1 MGPPSAS
8 RAEDAAAPPAAA
20 ASDVAPNAAKDAE
33 PTTTKDP
40 QIALD
45 DLELL
50 LEPMTKE
57 ETETE
62 AKGWYSLLRA
72 KEREITVAEL
82 DVRRK
87 NREVAQL
94 EKQKA
99 AAADLTKA
107 AEEVKAATSDKDKE
121 AAAQHLA
128 EAQKNLA
135 QTVKTASKETA
146 KEEKKAEATTA
157 ALTKQAEAAP
167 PPAATVD
174 SGTTAAGS
182 KVMPAAGDKEVL
194 QKAAEAA
201 AKKSEGTGDTAK
213 VEKVA
218 AATENEAAATDQI
231 KTLAESTPA
240 AAGSAVAATA
250 AAPGAASAAVADT
263 SKKAEKLA
271 EKADEATAAKTDV
284 KVQLVDYSTQLMGER
299 TALTDHLKLVLDKL
313 EAKGG
318 DDKPYRMY
326 IASIGGIKI
335 DVADRTATLARIS
348 GWLSSEEGGLRLARD
363 VGTFLAYIIGSIIVA
378 RFVRMILRR
387 VMSGDHVT
395 SHLLRD
401 FIISSS
407 GRVIVAIGFLLA
419 LSALEVNLAPLLA
432 VIGAAGFVVA
442 FALQG
447 TLSNFASGLLI
458 MVFKPFDVGDD
469 VEVGGGIKG
478 KVTHV
483 TIFST
488 YIRTDD
494 GPVKIVPNDN
504 IWKNVIVNQTTG
516 LVKAP
521 PSADAKPP
529 DANPEAADKTLVLLK
544 PRRDRRGFT
553 CAERETEPSR
563 FAQGLFGTSSIAPV
577 RNSRPAAPAPM
588 SGAMMKSQSCATAPG
603 FEPMPTS
610 AGPIERAGLTEVPV
624 MLMPTRW
631 ITTSV
636 SPIARPAKP
645 VGAIGCVTPRMT

>member
-1 MGPPSAS
+1 MLIGDKRLIQSIAAVGLSFALSVGPPSTS
-8 RAEDAAAPPAAA
+8 RAEDAAPAAA
-20 ASDVAPNAAKDAE
+20 AADAAPKTAKEAE
-33 PTTTKDP
+33 PVTTKDP

-62 AKGWYSLLRA
+62 AKGWFALLRA

-99 AAADLTKA
+99 AAADLAKA
-107 AEEVKAATSDKDKE
+107 TEEVKAATSDKAKE

-135 QTVKTASKETA
+135 QTVTTASKETV

-157 ALTKQAEAAP
+157 AMAKQADAGPA
-167 PPAATVD
+167 PAAMTD
-174 SGTTAAGS
+174 SATKEGDA
-182 KVMPAAGDKEVL
+182 KVAPSASDKAVL
-194 QKAAEAA
+194 QKAAETA
-201 AKKSEGTGDTAK
+201 AKKSETTGDTAK
-213 VEKVA
+213 AEKMVAATEKEA
-218 AATENEAAATDQI
+218 AATEQI
-231 KTLAESTPA
+231 KSLADATPA
-240 AAGSAVAATA
+240 VAGSAITATATAPGAATA
-250 AAPGAASAAVADT
+250 AVSET

-271 EKADEATAAKTDV
+271 EKTDEATAAKTDV

-299 TALTDHLKLVLDKL
+299 TALVDRLKLVLDKF

-318 DDKPYRMY
+318 DGKPYRLY

-335 DVADRTATLARIS
+335 DVSDRTATLARIS
-348 GWLSSEEGGLRLARD
+348 GWLSSDEGGLRLARD

-378 RFVRMILRR
+378 RIVRMILRR

-458 MVFKPFDVGDD
+458 MVFKPFDVGDE

-494 GPVKIVPNDN
+494 GLVKIVPNDN

-516 LVKAP
+516 SREG
-521 PSADAKPP
+521 SAVGRR
-529 DANPEAADKTLVLLK
+529 EAA
-544 PRRDRRGFT
+544 RGESRRG
-553 CAERETEPSR
+553 
-563 FAQGLFGTSSIAPV
+563 V
-577 RNSRPAAPAPM
+577 KRP
-588 SGAMMKSQSCATAPG
+588 
-603 FEPMPTS
+603 
-610 AGPIERAGLTEVPV
+610 
-624 MLMPTRW
+624 
-631 ITTSV
+631 
-636 SPIARPAKP
+636 
-645 VGAIGCVTPRMT
+645 

>member
-1 MGPPSAS
+1 VFKGEKRLIHFIAVAALSVALSVGSSAP
-8 RAEDAAAPPAAA
+8 RADDATPPAASDAKA
-20 ASDVAPNAAKDAE
+20 AATEAE
-33 PTTTKDP
+33 PATTKDP
-40 QIALD
+40 LIALD

-50 LEPMTKE
+50 LAPMTKE

-62 AKGWYSLLRA
+62 AKGWYALLRA
-72 KEREITVAEL
+72 KEREISVAEL
-82 DVRRK
+82 NVRRK
-87 NREVAQL
+87 NREIAQL
-94 EKQKA
+94 EKQKT
-99 AAADLTKA
+99 AAADLAKA
-107 AEEVKAATSDKDKE
+107 TDEVKAATSDKDKE

-128 EAQKNLA
+128 DAQKTLSE
-135 QTVKTASKETA
+135 TVKTASKETA
-146 KEEKKAEATTA
+146 KEDKKAEATTA
-157 ALTKQAEAAP
+157 AMAKQADAAP

-174 SGTTAAGS
+174 SGTATAGA
-182 KVMPAAGDKEVL
+182 KVMPAAAGDKDVL
-194 QKAAEAA
+194 QKAAESA

-213 VEKVA
+213 VGKVVA
-218 AATENEAAATDQI
+218 ASAKEAAAADQI

-240 AAGSAVAATA
+240 AAGSAVSANAT
-250 AAPGAASAAVADT
+250 APGAASAAVADT

-271 EKADEATAAKTDV
+271 EKADEASAAKTDV

-299 TALTDHLKLVLDKL
+299 TALTDRLKLVLDKF

-318 DDKPYRMY
+318 DGKPYRMY

-335 DVADRTATLARIS
+335 DVTDRTATLARIS
-348 GWLSSEEGGLRLARD
+348 GWLSSEEGGLRVARD
-363 VGTFLAYIIGSIIVA
+363 VGIFLAYIIGSILVA
-378 RFVRMILRR
+378 RIVRMILRR

-432 VIGAAGFVVA
+432 IIGAAGFVVA

-458 MVFKPFDVGDD
+458 MVFKPFDVGDE

-478 KVTHV
+478 RVTHV

-504 IWKNVIVNQTTG
+504 IWKNVIVNLTTG
-516 LVKAP
+516 VVKAP
-521 PSADAKPP
+521 PSGDAKPP
-529 DANPEAADKTLVLLK
+529 EENAEAA
-544 PRRDRRGFT
+544 
-553 CAERETEPSR
+553 
-563 FAQGLFGTSSIAPV
+563 
-577 RNSRPAAPAPM
+577 
-588 SGAMMKSQSCATAPG
+588 
-603 FEPMPTS
+603 
-610 AGPIERAGLTEVPV
+610 
-624 MLMPTRW
+624 
-631 ITTSV
+631 
-636 SPIARPAKP
+636 
-645 VGAIGCVTPRMT
+645 

>member
-1 MGPPSAS
+1 VFIGEKRLIQLIAVAGLSFALSVGPPSAS
-8 RAEDAAAPPAAA
+8 RAEGDAAPAASA
-20 ASDVAPNAAKDAE
+20 ADAKAAAKDAE

-50 LEPMTKE
+50 LEPMTTG

-87 NREVAQL
+87 NREIAQL
-94 EKQKA
+94 EKQKT
-99 AAADLTKA
+99 AAADLAKA
-107 AEEVKAATSDKDKE
+107 TAEVKATGDASSDKDKE
-121 AAAQHLA
+121 AAAQRLA

-135 QTVKTASKETA
+135 KTVETA
-146 KEEKKAEATTA
+146 KKETVQDEKKAEAATA
-157 ALTKQAEAAP
+157 AMTKQADAAP
-167 PPAATVD
+167 PPKAMTD
-174 SGTTAAGS
+174 SGTSEADAKAA
-182 KVMPAAGDKEVL
+182 PAASEKEIL
-194 QKAAEAA
+194 QKAAESA
-201 AKKSEGTGDTAK
+201 AKKSGATGDTAK
-213 VEKVA
+213 VEKVVA
-218 AATENEAAATDQI
+218 ASEKEAAVADQI

-240 AAGSAVAATA
+240 AVGTAVAATA
-250 AAPGAASAAVADT
+250 MAPGAATAAVADT

-271 EKADEATAAKTDV
+271 AKADEASAAKTDV

-299 TALTDHLKLVLDKL
+299 TALVDRLKLVLDKL

-318 DDKPYRMY
+318 DGKPYRLY

-335 DVADRTATLARIS
+335 DVSDRTATLARIS

-363 VGTFLAYIIGSIIVA
+363 VGTFLAYIIGSILVA
-378 RFVRMILRR
+378 RIARMILRR

-401 FIISSS
+401 FVISSS

-458 MVFKPFDVGDD
+458 MVFKPFDVGDE

-504 IWKNVIVNQTTG
+504 IWKNVIVNLTTG
-516 LVKAP
+516 VVKSP
-521 PSADAKPP
+521 PSGDAKPP
-529 DANPEAADKTLVLLK
+529 DSTPEAA
-544 PRRDRRGFT
+544 
-553 CAERETEPSR
+553 
-563 FAQGLFGTSSIAPV
+563 
-577 RNSRPAAPAPM
+577 
-588 SGAMMKSQSCATAPG
+588 
-603 FEPMPTS
+603 
-610 AGPIERAGLTEVPV
+610 
-624 MLMPTRW
+624 
-631 ITTSV
+631 
-636 SPIARPAKP
+636 
-645 VGAIGCVTPRMT
+645 

>member
-1 MGPPSAS
+1 MG
-8 RAEDAAAPPAAA
+8 APPASCADDGASSPTTASDMKAA
-20 ASDVAPNAAKDAE
+20 ARE
-33 PTTTKDP
+33 PEPATTKDP

-50 LEPMTKE
+50 LAPMTME

-62 AKGWYSLLRA
+62 AKGWFALLRA
-72 KEREITVAEL
+72 KEREITAAEL

-87 NREVAQL
+87 NREIAQL

-99 AAADLTKA
+99 AAADLAKA
-107 AEEVKAATSDKDKE
+107 TEEVKAATSDKDRE
-121 AAAQHLA
+121 AAARRLA

-135 QTVKTASKETA
+135 QTVTTASKETV
-146 KEEKKAEATTA
+146 KEEKKAEAATA
-157 ALTKQAEAAP
+157 AMAKQADAAPPPKAITDSGAPAAGAEAAP
-167 PPAATVD
+167 SAN
-174 SGTTAAGS
+174 
-182 KVMPAAGDKEVL
+182 DKDIL
-194 QKAAEAA
+194 QKAAESA
-201 AKKSEGTGDTAK
+201 AKKSGGAGDSAK
-213 VEKVA
+213 VEKVV
-218 AATENEAAATDQI
+218 AATEKEAAATDQI
-231 KTLAESTPA
+231 KTLAQSTPA
-240 AAGSAVAATA
+240 AAGSAAAAATGGAAVAA
-250 AAPGAASAAVADT
+250 ADT

-271 EKADEATAAKTDV
+271 QKADEATAAKTDV

-299 TALTDHLKLVLDKL
+299 TALVDRLKLVLDKF

-318 DDKPYRMY
+318 DGKPYRLY

-335 DVADRTATLARIS
+335 DVTDRTATLARIS
-348 GWLSSEEGGLRLARD
+348 GWLSSDEGGLRVARD
-363 VGTFLAYIIGSIIVA
+363 VGTFLAYIIGSVVVA
-378 RFVRMILRR
+378 RIVRMILRR

-395 SHLLRD
+395 SQLLRD

-458 MVFKPFDVGDD
+458 MVFKPFDVGDE

-504 IWKNVIVNQTTG
+504 IWKNVIVNLTTG
-516 LVKAP
+516 VVKAP
-521 PSADAKPP
+521 PSGEAKP
-529 DANPEAADKTLVLLK
+529 APEN
-544 PRRDRRGFT
+544 
-553 CAERETEPSR
+553 AE
-563 FAQGLFGTSSIAPV
+563 
-577 RNSRPAAPAPM
+577 
-588 SGAMMKSQSCATAPG
+588 
-603 FEPMPTS
+603 S
-610 AGPIERAGLTEVPV
+610 A
-624 MLMPTRW
+624 
-631 ITTSV
+631 
-636 SPIARPAKP
+636 
-645 VGAIGCVTPRMT
+645 

>member
-1 MGPPSAS
+1 MFIGEKRLIQFVAIAGLSFALSVGPPSAS
-8 RAEDAAAPPAAA
+8 RAEDAAAPAAPAADA
-20 ASDVAPNAAKDAE
+20 KAAAKDAE

-50 LEPMTKE
+50 LEPMTTE

-87 NREVAQL
+87 NREIAQL
-94 EKQKA
+94 EKQKTA
-99 AAADLTKA
+99 ASDLAKA
-107 AEEVKAATSDKDKE
+107 TDEVKAATSDKDKE
-121 AAAQHLA
+121 AAAEHLA

-157 ALTKQAEAAP
+157 AMAKQADTAP

-174 SGTTAAGS
+174 AATPASGV
-182 KVMPAAGDKEVL
+182 KVVPAAASDKDVL
-194 QKAAEAA
+194 QKAAESA

-213 VEKVA
+213 VEKVV
-218 AATENEAAATDQI
+218 AATEKEAAAADQI

-240 AAGSAVAATA
+240 AAA

-299 TALTDHLKLVLDKL
+299 TGLTDRLKLVLDKL

-318 DDKPYRMY
+318 DGKPYRMY

-335 DVADRTATLARIS
+335 DVTDRTATLARVS
-348 GWLSSEEGGLRLARD
+348 GWLSSEEGGLRLVRE
-363 VGTFLAYIIGSIIVA
+363 VGTFLAYIIGSILVA
-378 RFVRMILRR
+378 RIVRMILRR

-407 GRVIVAIGFLLA
+407 GRVIIAIGFLLA

-494 GPVKIVPNDN
+494 GITKIVPNDN
-504 IWKNVIVNQTTG
+504 IWKSVIVNETTG
-516 LVKAP
+516 VVKSP
-521 PSADAKPP
+521 PAGDAKPP
-529 DANPEAADKTLVLLK
+529 ESTPEAA
-544 PRRDRRGFT
+544 
-553 CAERETEPSR
+553 
-563 FAQGLFGTSSIAPV
+563 
-577 RNSRPAAPAPM
+577 
-588 SGAMMKSQSCATAPG
+588 
-603 FEPMPTS
+603 
-610 AGPIERAGLTEVPV
+610 
-624 MLMPTRW
+624 
-631 ITTSV
+631 
-636 SPIARPAKP
+636 
-645 VGAIGCVTPRMT
+645 

>member
-1 MGPPSAS
+1 MLSAAGPPSAS
-8 RAEDAAAPPAAA
+8 RAEDTAPAPAAA
-20 ASDVAPNAAKDAE
+20 DAKAAAKDAE

-50 LEPMTKE
+50 LAPMTKE

-87 NREVAQL
+87 NREIAQL
-94 EKQKA
+94 EKQKT
-99 AAADLTKA
+99 AAADLAKA
-107 AEEVKAATSDKDKE
+107 TEEVKAATSDKDKE

-157 ALTKQAEAAP
+157 AMAKQADAAP

-174 SGTTAAGS
+174 AATPASGV
-182 KVMPAAGDKEVL
+182 KVVPAAASDKDVL
-194 QKAAEAA
+194 QKAAESA
-201 AKKSEGTGDTAK
+201 AKKSEGAGDAAK
-213 VEKVA
+213 VEKVV
-218 AATENEAAATDQI
+218 AATEKEAAAADQI

-240 AAGSAVAATA
+240 AAGAAAA
-250 AAPGAASAAVADT
+250 AAPGAATAAVADT

-299 TALTDHLKLVLDKL
+299 TALTDRLKLVLDKL

-318 DDKPYRMY
+318 DGKPYRLY

-335 DVADRTATLARIS
+335 DVTDRTATLARIS

-378 RFVRMILRR
+378 RIVRMILRR

-478 KVTHV
+478 RVTHV

-494 GPVKIVPNDN
+494 GITKIVPNDN
-504 IWKNVIVNQTTG
+504 IWKSVIVNETTG
-516 LVKAP
+516 VVKSP
-521 PSADAKPP
+521 PSGDAKPP
-529 DANPEAADKTLVLLK
+529 EATPEAA
-544 PRRDRRGFT
+544 
-553 CAERETEPSR
+553 
-563 FAQGLFGTSSIAPV
+563 
-577 RNSRPAAPAPM
+577 
-588 SGAMMKSQSCATAPG
+588 
-603 FEPMPTS
+603 
-610 AGPIERAGLTEVPV
+610 
-624 MLMPTRW
+624 
-631 ITTSV
+631 
-636 SPIARPAKP
+636 
-645 VGAIGCVTPRMT
+645 

>member
-1 MGPPSAS
+1 VFIGEKRLIQLIAVVGLSFPLSIGLPSAS
-8 RAEDAAAPPAAA
+8 RAEDAAAPAAA
-20 ASDVAPNAAKDAE
+20 DAKAAAKDAE

-50 LEPMTKE
+50 LAPMTKE

-87 NREVAQL
+87 NREIAQL
-94 EKQKA
+94 EKQKT
-99 AAADLTKA
+99 AAADLAKA
-107 AEEVKAATSDKDKE
+107 TEEVKAATSDTDKE

-128 EAQKNLA
+128 EAKKNLSE
-135 QTVKTASKETA
+135 TVKTASKETA
-146 KEEKKAEATTA
+146 KEDKKAEATTA
-157 ALTKQAEAAP
+157 AMAKQADAAP

-174 SGTTAAGS
+174 AATPASGAKAI
-182 KVMPAAGDKEVL
+182 PAASDKTVL
-194 QKAAEAA
+194 EKAAEAA
-201 AKKSEGTGDTAK
+201 AKKSEGAGDTAK
-213 VEKVA
+213 VEKVV
-218 AATENEAAATDQI
+218 AATEKEAAAADQI
-231 KTLAESTPA
+231 KTLAESAPA
-240 AAGSAVAATA
+240 AAGAAGA
-250 AAPGAASAAVADT
+250 AAEAGPGATTAAVADT

-271 EKADEATAAKTDV
+271 EKADEASAAKTDV

-299 TALTDHLKLVLDKL
+299 TALTDRLKLVLDKF

-318 DDKPYRMY
+318 DGKPYRLY

-335 DVADRTATLARIS
+335 DVSDRTATLARIS

-378 RFVRMILRR
+378 RIVRMILRR

-395 SHLLRD
+395 SYLLRD

-407 GRVIVAIGFLLA
+407 GRVIVTIGFLLA

-458 MVFKPFDVGDD
+458 MVFKPFDVGDE

-504 IWKNVIVNQTTG
+504 IWKSVIVNETTG
-516 LVKAP
+516 VVKSP
-521 PSADAKPP
+521 PAGDAKPP
-529 DANPEAADKTLVLLK
+529 ESTPEAA
-544 PRRDRRGFT
+544 
-553 CAERETEPSR
+553 
-563 FAQGLFGTSSIAPV
+563 
-577 RNSRPAAPAPM
+577 
-588 SGAMMKSQSCATAPG
+588 
-603 FEPMPTS
+603 
-610 AGPIERAGLTEVPV
+610 
-624 MLMPTRW
+624 
-631 ITTSV
+631 
-636 SPIARPAKP
+636 
-645 VGAIGCVTPRMT
+645 

>member
-1 MGPPSAS
+1 VFIGEKRLIQFVAIAGLSFALSIGPPSAS
-8 RAEDAAAPPAAA
+8 RAEDAAAPAAA
-20 ASDVAPNAAKDAE
+20 AADAKAAAKDAE

-50 LEPMTKE
+50 LEPMTTE

-87 NREVAQL
+87 NREIAQL
-94 EKQKA
+94 EKQKTA
-99 AAADLTKA
+99 ASDLAKA
-107 AEEVKAATSDKDKE
+107 TDEVKAATSDKDKE
-121 AAAQHLA
+121 AAAEHLA

-157 ALTKQAEAAP
+157 AMAKQADAAP
-167 PPAATVD
+167 PPPATVD
-174 SGTTAAGS
+174 AATPASGV
-182 KVMPAAGDKEVL
+182 KVVPAAASDKDVL
-194 QKAAEAA
+194 QKAAESA

-213 VEKVA
+213 VEKVV
-218 AATENEAAATDQI
+218 AATEKEAAAADQI

-240 AAGSAVAATA
+240 AAA

-299 TALTDHLKLVLDKL
+299 TGLTDRLKLVLDKL

-318 DDKPYRMY
+318 DGKPYRMY

-335 DVADRTATLARIS
+335 DVTDRTATLARIS
-348 GWLSSEEGGLRLARD
+348 GWLSSEEGGLRLARE
-363 VGTFLAYIIGSIIVA
+363 VGTFLAYIIGSILVA
-378 RFVRMILRR
+378 RIVRMILRR

-407 GRVIVAIGFLLA
+407 GRVIIAIGFLLA

-494 GPVKIVPNDN
+494 GITKIVPNDN
-504 IWKNVIVNQTTG
+504 IWKSVIVNETTG
-516 LVKAP
+516 VVKSP
-521 PSADAKPP
+521 PAGDAKPP
-529 DANPEAADKTLVLLK
+529 ESTPEAA
-544 PRRDRRGFT
+544 
-553 CAERETEPSR
+553 
-563 FAQGLFGTSSIAPV
+563 
-577 RNSRPAAPAPM
+577 
-588 SGAMMKSQSCATAPG
+588 
-603 FEPMPTS
+603 
-610 AGPIERAGLTEVPV
+610 
-624 MLMPTRW
+624 
-631 ITTSV
+631 
-636 SPIARPAKP
+636 
-645 VGAIGCVTPRMT
+645 

>member
-1 MGPPSAS
+1 MFIGDKRRIHFIAVAGLCFALGVGTPSAS
-8 RAEDAAAPPAAA
+8 RADDTAPAAA
-20 ASDVAPNAAKDAE
+20 AGDAKAAAKDAE
-33 PTTTKDP
+33 PVTTKDP

-50 LEPMTKE
+50 LEPMTE
-57 ETETE
+57 AETETE

-87 NREVAQL
+87 NREIAQL
-94 EKQKA
+94 EKQKT
-99 AAADLTKA
+99 AAADLAKA
-107 AEEVKAATSDKDKE
+107 TEEVKAATSDKDKE

-135 QTVKTASKETA
+135 QTVQTASKETA
-146 KEEKKAEATTA
+146 KEDKKAEATTA
-157 ALTKQAEAAP
+157 AMAKQADAAP
-167 PPAATVD
+167 PPAAAVD
-174 SGTTAAGS
+174 AAADPAGA
-182 KVMPAAGDKEVL
+182 KVVPAAAGDKDVL
-194 QKAAEAA
+194 QKAADAA
-201 AKKSEGTGDTAK
+201 AKKSEATGDTAK
-213 VEKVA
+213 VEKVV
-218 AATENEAAATDQI
+218 AATEKEAAAADQI

-240 AAGSAVAATA
+240 AAGSAVAANA

-284 KVQLVDYSTQLMGER
+284 KVQLVDYSTQLMSER
-299 TALTDHLKLVLDKL
+299 TALTDRLKLVLDKL

-318 DDKPYRMY
+318 DGKPYRLY

-335 DVADRTATLARIS
+335 DVTDRTATLARIS

-363 VGTFLAYIIGSIIVA
+363 VGTFLAYIIGAIIVA
-378 RFVRMILRR
+378 RIVRMILRR

-401 FIISSS
+401 FIIASA

-458 MVFKPFDVGDD
+458 MVFKPFDVGDE

-478 KVTHV
+478 RVTHV

-488 YIRTDD
+488 YIRTDE

-504 IWKNVIVNQTTG
+504 IWKNVIVNLTTG
-516 LVKAP
+516 VVKSP
-521 PSADAKPP
+521 QTGDAKPP
-529 DANPEAADKTLVLLK
+529 EA
-544 PRRDRRGFT
+544 
-553 CAERETEPSR
+553 E
-563 FAQGLFGTSSIAPV
+563 
-577 RNSRPAAPAPM
+577 PAA
-588 SGAMMKSQSCATAPG
+588 G
-603 FEPMPTS
+603 
-610 AGPIERAGLTEVPV
+610 
-624 MLMPTRW
+624 
-631 ITTSV
+631 
-636 SPIARPAKP
+636 
-645 VGAIGCVTPRMT
+645 

>member
-1 MGPPSAS
+1 VFIRGKRLIELIAVAGLSFALSVGPPSPS
-8 RAEDAAAPPAAA
+8 HAEDTAPAPAAA
-20 ASDVAPNAAKDAE
+20 DAKAAAKDAE

-50 LEPMTKE
+50 LEPMTTG

-87 NREVAQL
+87 NREIAQL
-94 EKQKA
+94 EKQKTA
-99 AAADLTKA
+99 ASDLAKA
-107 AEEVKAATSDKDKE
+107 TEEVKAATSDKDKE

-128 EAQKNLA
+128 EAQKSLA

-157 ALTKQAEAAP
+157 AMAKLTDAAP

-174 SGTTAAGS
+174 AATPAS
-182 KVMPAAGDKEVL
+182 RVKVVPAAASDEDIL
-194 QKAAEAA
+194 QKAAESA
-201 AKKSEGTGDTAK
+201 AKKSEGAGDTAK
-213 VEKVA
+213 VEKVV
-218 AATENEAAATDQI
+218 AATEKEAAAADQI

-240 AAGSAVAATA
+240 AAA
-250 AAPGAASAAVADT
+250 AAPGEATAAVADT

-271 EKADEATAAKTDV
+271 QKADEATAAKTDV

-299 TALTDHLKLVLDKL
+299 TGLTDRLKLVLDKL

-318 DDKPYRMY
+318 DGKPYRMY

-335 DVADRTATLARIS
+335 DVTDRTATVARVS
-348 GWLSSEEGGLRLARD
+348 GWLSSEEGGLRLARE
-363 VGTFLAYIIGSIIVA
+363 VGTFLAYIIGAILVA
-378 RFVRMILRR
+378 RIVRMILRR
-387 VMSGDHVT
+387 VMSRDHVT
-395 SHLLRD
+395 SYLLRD

-407 GRVIVAIGFLLA
+407 GRVIIAVGFLLA

-494 GPVKIVPNDN
+494 GITKIVPNDN
-504 IWKNVIVNQTTG
+504 IWKSVIVNETTG
-516 LVKAP
+516 IVKSP
-521 PSADAKPP
+521 PSGDAKPP
-529 DANPEAADKTLVLLK
+529 ESTPEAA
-544 PRRDRRGFT
+544 
-553 CAERETEPSR
+553 
-563 FAQGLFGTSSIAPV
+563 
-577 RNSRPAAPAPM
+577 
-588 SGAMMKSQSCATAPG
+588 
-603 FEPMPTS
+603 
-610 AGPIERAGLTEVPV
+610 
-624 MLMPTRW
+624 
-631 ITTSV
+631 
-636 SPIARPAKP
+636 
-645 VGAIGCVTPRMT
+645 